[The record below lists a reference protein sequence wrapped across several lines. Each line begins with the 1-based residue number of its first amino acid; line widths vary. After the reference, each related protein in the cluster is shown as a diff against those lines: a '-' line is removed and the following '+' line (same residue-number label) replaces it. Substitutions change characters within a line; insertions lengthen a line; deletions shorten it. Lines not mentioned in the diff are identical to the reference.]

1 MNYADIKDIDIQDGQ
16 GIRTSLYVS
25 GCHFHCKECHN
36 KEAWDFSFGKKF
48 DDFAKKRIFKNLE
61 KDYIEGLSLLG
72 GEPLE
77 LINQQALVPFIKE
90 VKEKFPNKDI
100 WCWTGYDFEKDILN
114 NMYKK
119 YNFTR
124 ELLKYIDIIV
134 DGQFEIE
141 KHLVNLK
148 FRGSYNQRKIDV
160 QESIKKNTL
169 IRLQFGDEYRYEKN
183 VAKESIAKENI
194 NYIPNIVVPVT
205 QDITE
210 NNIFSPKVV
219 AKTKDNLDI
228 KEAI

>member
-169 IRLQFGDEYRYEKN
+169 IRLQFGDEYRYEEN

-219 AKTKDNLDI
+219 AKTKDNLNI
-228 KEAI
+228 KEAL